1 MARGA
6 AGGIQRLMQFFL
18 PKEEEFFGLFEHMA
32 ERAYQGALLLQE
44 LFHGGRSAE
53 ALQGP
58 IMDLEHEV
66 DDLKHE
72 CINRLNNTFVTPIMF
87 DRQDILDLADELD
100 SVVDFTRAAV
110 DRTALYKVTTVPPAV
125 AEMSD
130 ILVAATSAM
139 HAAAGSLA
147 KLRSAETTFVAE
159 VNALENRADSVL
171 KQGLAELFAN
181 EKDAITILKWKE
193 ILDYVEEAIDHC
205 EDTVNTIEAA
215 LVKNS

>member
-1 MARGA
+1 VTA
-6 AGGIQRLMQFFL
+6 A
-18 PKEEEFFGLFEHMA
+18 P
-32 ERAYQGALLLQE
+32 
-44 LFHGGRSAE
+44 
-53 ALQGP
+53 
-58 IMDLEHEV
+58 
-66 DDLKHE
+66 
-72 CINRLNNTFVTPIMF
+72 
-87 DRQDILDLADELD
+87 
-100 SVVDFTRAAV
+100 AAV
-110 DRTALYKVTTVPPAV
+110 V
-125 AEMSD
+125 EMSD